1 MPRAVWSGAISFGLV
16 SIPVKL
22 FTAVSSKTVR
32 FNQIDRRTGSRVRQR
47 LVSEADESEVARS
60 DIAKG
65 YQLRPGEYVLVDDS
79 ELEALD
85 PKAEHTI
92 DIEEFVDLADI
103 DPIYFDRPY
112 WLAPDPAT
120 AKPYAL
126 LAQTMAESNKVAIA
140 RFVMRSRQQLAAV
153 RSVDGR
159 LVMSTMNWADELVDP
174 AELPGFEALDDLEVS
189 EREQKLAEQ
198 LIESLAADW
207 DPTKYHDT
215 HREQVLALIERKAS
229 GDEEVVTTGET
240 ADTGGEV
247 VDLMAALEASVEGRR
262 QAKGRHPSAAAKG
275 ATTAKATR
283 SGKAKAPAKKAPAK
297 NSPASSRAA
306 ASKASTSKTSTKTKT
321 ASTKKAPP
329 KKAPAKKQTAAK
341 RKASAPARKSA

>member
-32 FNQIDRRTGSRVRQR
+32 FNQIDRRTGARVRQR
-47 LVSEADESEVARS
+47 LVSEADGSEVDRS
-60 DIAKG
+60 DITKG
-65 YQLRPGEYVLVDDS
+65 YQLRPGDYVLVDDE

-103 DPIYFDRPY
+103 DPVYFDRPY

-126 LAQTMAESNKVAIA
+126 LAQTMAESGKVAVA
-140 RFVMRSRQQLAAV
+140 RFVMRSRQQLAAI

-159 LVMSTMNWADELVDP
+159 LIMSTMNWADELASPD
-174 AELPGFEALDDLEVS
+174 ELPGFDALEGLEVS
-189 EREQKLAEQ
+189 EREQRLAEQ
-198 LIESLAADW
+198 LIESLTAEW
-207 DPTKYHDT
+207 EPEQYRDT

-229 GDEEVVTTGET
+229 GDDQVLTPGDTG
-240 ADTGGEV
+240 DTGGEV

-262 QAKGRHPSAAAKG
+262 EAKGRHPSTKSDAAATDEDAPAQAPRKR
-275 ATTAKATR
+275 TAR
-283 SGKAKAPAKKAPAK
+283 KAPAKKAPAK
-297 NSPASSRAA
+297 KPAAR
-306 ASKASTSKTSTKTKT
+306 
-321 ASTKKAPP
+321 
-329 KKAPAKKQTAAK
+329 KAPAKK
-341 RKASAPARKSA
+341 APARKRTAASTRKSA

>member
-32 FNQIDRRTGSRVRQR
+32 FNQIDRRTGARVRQR
-47 LVSEADESEVARS
+47 LVSEADGSEVARS

-65 YQLRPGEYVLVDDS
+65 YQLRPGDYVLVDDD

-103 DPIYFDRPY
+103 DPVYFDRPY

-126 LAQTMAESNKVAIA
+126 LAETMAASGQVAIA
-140 RFVMRSRQQLAAV
+140 RFVMRSRQQLAAI

-159 LVMSTMNWADELVDP
+159 LIMSTMNWADELVEPDD
-174 AELPGFEALDDLEVS
+174 LPGFEALEDLGVS

-198 LIESLAADW
+198 LIESLAATW
-207 DPTKYHDT
+207 DPEKYHDT
-215 HREQVLALIERKAS
+215 HREQVLALIDRKAS
-229 GDEEVVTTGET
+229 GEDEVLTTGET

-262 QAKGRHPSAAAKG
+262 KAKDRHPSATTETKGSKARKAPAKKR
-275 ATTAKATR
+275 ASTSKAK
-283 SGKAKAPAKKAPAK
+283 KAPAKKAPAK
-297 NSPASSRAA
+297 KQAA
-306 ASKASTSKTSTKTKT
+306 ASRSAKTKT
-321 ASTKKAPP
+321 SR
-329 KKAPAKKQTAAK
+329 QT
-341 RKASAPARKSA
+341 RKSA